1 MRRHILVINRFSNEA
16 GRYHR
21 YIDHRADAVSYITNG
36 AGATAIDDRLAQDVV
51 VVEDLG
57 DREHVHACAREIAA
71 RHGRVDAVIA
81 LSEFDIDT
89 GASVRELLGVPGP
102 GLADVRRVRDKV
114 TMKRLVGEAGLR
126 VPRFALVDDAESVRR
141 FVDTVGFPVVLKP
154 RAGWDSQ
161 GVNVVRSAA
170 GLENLLGVQS
180 LDDYECEEFIQGR
193 MYHLDGIAQNGTL
206 RLLRASRLLVTCLDF
221 AMGKPFGSVANDDE
235 DLERR
240 FAGYA
245 QRIIAALKMGT
256 SAFHLEVFV
265 TDADGPGEHD
275 DIVFLEVGARVGGAQ
290 IPFIWREVY
299 GVDLTETWV
308 RMLLGESPKV
318 PRVSVQSQAGGYLM
332 MPEPPVRPC
341 RVVGATSLLD
351 RVPEIYA
358 EALPPAGT
366 ILDGT
371 GGAKETGGDYRFR
384 APTSAQIED
393 AIHRVIATHELEW
406 EPLEVLH
413 AGGNSGRGAGRTQ
426 SMEWG

>member
-21 YIDHRADAVSYITNG
+21 YIDHRADAVSYITSR
-36 AGATAIDDRLAQDVV
+36 AGAKAIDDRLAQDVV
-51 VVEDLG
+51 IVEDLA
-57 DREHVHACAREIAA
+57 DRQHVHACAREIAA
-71 RHGRVDAVIA
+71 RHGRVHEVLA

-89 GASVRELLGVPGP
+89 GASVRQLLGVPGP
-102 GLADVRRVRDKV
+102 GIADVRRVRDKV

-126 VPRFALVDDAESVRR
+126 VPRFAVVEDAESVRR

-161 GVNVVRSAA
+161 GVYVVRSAA
-170 GLENLLGVQS
+170 GLENLLSDQS

-206 RLLRASRLLVTCLDF
+206 RLLRSSRLLVTCLDF
-221 AMGKPFGSVANDDE
+221 ALGKPFGSVANDDE

-240 FAGYA
+240 FVGYA
-245 QRIIAALKMGT
+245 ERIIAALEMGT

-265 TDADGPGEHD
+265 TGADGPDQHD

-290 IPFIWREVY
+290 IPFIWREVH
-299 GVDLTETWV
+299 GVDLFETWV
-308 RMLLGESPKV
+308 RMLLGESPAL
-318 PRVSVQSQAGGYLM
+318 PRVSVDSEAGGYLM

-341 RVVGATSLLD
+341 RVVGATSLVD

-358 EALPPAGT
+358 EVLPSAGT

-384 APTSAQIED
+384 APTSAQIEN
-393 AIHRVIATHELEW
+393 AIHRAIATHELEW
-406 EPLEVLH
+406 EPLEAVH
-413 AGGNSGRGAGRTQ
+413 AGIDGSRGAGRAQ
-426 SMEWG
+426 AMEWG